1 MDPAGSTFVFCDSL
15 LLVKAGGLEPAGAA
29 ALTKLAAARA
39 VLDDFTVR
47 PQGNRAVGLAGA
59 ADAAPAGCEWVRMRA
74 LVGAESPH
82 AAAAG
87 RALGMLN
94 WRAAHRFCGACGGP
108 LEEHPTEVARKCAA
122 CGRTEYPSLAPAV
135 IVRVEKEGR
144 ILLAQHV
151 QRIPDLWTCL
161 AGYVELGESLEECVR
176 REVREEAG
184 IEVDDVRYVGSQ
196 HWPYPNQ
203 MMVGFRARWT
213 SGELKLQPEELAEA
227 RWFDPAELPKIPP
240 KGSMAWRLI
249 HERI

>member
-1 MDPAGSTFVFCDSL
+1 MDSAGATFVFCDGL
-15 LLVKAGGLEPAGAA
+15 LLVRAGGLEPAGAE
-29 ALTKLAAARA
+29 ALSELQKTRA
-39 VLDDFTVR
+39 VLDDFVVR
-47 PQGNRAVGLAGA
+47 PQDCRVVGVAGA
-59 ADAAPAGCEWVRMRA
+59 ADDPPAGGEWVRLRE
-74 LVGAESPH
+74 LLG
-82 AAAAG
+82 AAAPQAATAC

-94 WRAAHRFCGACGGP
+94 WRAAHRFCGACGGA
-108 LEEHPTEVARKCAA
+108 LAEHPTETARICAA
-122 CGRTEYPSLAPAV
+122 CGRVEYPNLAPAV

-144 ILLAQHV
+144 ILLARHV

-184 IEVDDVRYVGSQ
+184 IDVDDVRYVGSQ

-203 MMVGFRARWT
+203 MMVGFRARWA

-240 KGSMAWRLI
+240 PGSMAWRLI
-249 HERI
+249 HGAI

>member
-1 MDPAGSTFVFCDSL
+1 MDPAGATYAFCDSL

-29 ALTKLAAARA
+29 ALAELAAARA

-47 PQGNRAVGLAGA
+47 PQGCRAVGLAGA
-59 ADAAPAGCEWVRMRA
+59 ADVAPAGCEWARVRA

-82 AAAAG
+82 AATAC
-87 RALGMLN
+87 RALGLLN

-108 LEEHPTEVARKCAA
+108 MEEHSAEVARTCAA
-122 CGRTEYPSLAPAV
+122 CGRMEYPSLAPAV

-161 AGYVELGESLEECVR
+161 AGYVELGESLEDCVR
-176 REVREEAG
+176 REVKEEAG
-184 IEVDDVRYVGSQ
+184 IDVGDVQYAGSQ

-203 MMVGFRARWT
+203 LMVGFRAQWK
-213 SGELKLQPEELAEA
+213 SGELKLQAEELSAA
-227 RWFDPAELPKIPP
+227 RWFDPADLPKIPP
-240 KGSMAWRLI
+240 PGSMAWRLI
-249 HERI
+249 HGRV